1 MEISTITQ
9 AMQLHAQ
16 LIKTGHGKNTL
27 SLSKLFNF
35 TALSYS
41 GNLSYARAIFDSIPC
56 PNSYFWN
63 TMIRAYSKSTE
74 PEHALQLFLTMQHKD
89 HKPDKFTYPFIL
101 KSCGCLRKT
110 HEGKQF
116 HALIYKSGLEFD
128 RFIQN
133 SLIHMYCDCG
143 ESNAA
148 ARVFEKML
156 EKDVVSWTSIIDG
169 YVDDN
174 RSTEALQLFGKMEK
188 EGIEPNDATVVSVL
202 RACADV
208 GALDTG
214 RKIHQIVEEKN
225 FGKVNVSTA
234 LIDMY
239 SKCGCIDSARKVF
252 EKIEQKDV
260 FAWTTMISGLASHG
274 KSKEA
279 IDLFETMVEMHVKP
293 DVRTITAVLSA
304 CKNAG
309 WVREGYSY
317 LNKMEKRFGLRPTI
331 QHYGCMVDLLARAG
345 YLKEAEQL
353 IKRMPIEADSVV
365 WRNLIWACKVHG
377 DKDRSDRLMNQHQ
390 HLQMDFKIKD
400 SGTCVLFG
408 NIYAST
414 GEWSEKAKVRQLMNK
429 KGLTKPKGSSKIE
442 TKGTIHEFVAGATSH
457 PDAKK
462 IYEKLDEITEDLI
475 LAGYQPKVSEVMLDI
490 EDEEKALQLHHHSER
505 IAVAFALISTN
516 KDARIQIV
524 KNLRSCE
531 DCHNVM
537 KLISKV
543 YEREIVIRDRIR
555 FHHFKN
561 GNCSCGDYW

>member
-1 MEISTITQ
+1 MEISTLTQ
-9 AMQLHAQ
+9 AIQLHAQ

-35 TALSYS
+35 TALSHS
-41 GNLSYARAIFDSIPC
+41 GSLSYAREIFDYLPC

-74 PEHALQLFLTMQHKD
+74 PEQALQLFLTMQNKD
-89 HKPDKFTYPFIL
+89 TKPDKFTYPFIL

-116 HALIYKSGLEFD
+116 HALVYKSGLESD
-128 RFIQN
+128 QFIQN

-148 ARVFEKML
+148 ARIFNKMSN
-156 EKDVVSWTSIIDG
+156 KDVVSWTSIIDG

-174 RSTEALQLFGKMEK
+174 RSTEALQLFGKMEE
-188 EGIEPNDATVVSVL
+188 EGIKPNDATVVSVL
-202 RACADV
+202 RACAEV

-214 RKIHQIVEEKN
+214 RKIHQIVEDKN
-225 FGKVNVSTA
+225 FDRANVRTA
-234 LIDMY
+234 LLDMY

-260 FAWTTMISGLASHG
+260 FTWTTMISGLASHG

-279 IDLFETMVEMHVKP
+279 IDLFETMVEMHVNP
-293 DVRTITAVLSA
+293 NVRTITGVLSA
-304 CKNAG
+304 CRNAG
-309 WVREGYSY
+309 WVQEGYSY
-317 LNKMEKRFGLRPTI
+317 FNKMEKRFGLRPTI

-345 YLKEAEQL
+345 HLKEAEQF
-353 IKRMPIEADSVV
+353 IKRMPIDPDSVV
-365 WRNLIWACKVHG
+365 WRNLIWACKIHG
-377 DKDRSDRLMNQHQ
+377 DKDRANRLMNQHQ
-390 HLQMDFKIKD
+390 LLQMDSSD

-414 GEWSEKAKVRQLMNK
+414 GEWSEKAKVRQLMNRK
-429 KGLTKPKGSSKIE
+429 RFAKPKGSSKIE
-442 TKGTIHEFVAGATSH
+442 TKGTIHEFIAGDTSH

-462 IYEKLDEITEDLI
+462 IYKKLEEITEDLI

-490 EDEEKALQLHHHSER
+490 EDDEKAFQLQHHSEK

-516 KDARIQIV
+516 KETRIQIV

-531 DCHNVM
+531 DCHIVM
-537 KLISKV
+537 KLISKM

-561 GNCSCGDYW
+561 GTCSCGDYW